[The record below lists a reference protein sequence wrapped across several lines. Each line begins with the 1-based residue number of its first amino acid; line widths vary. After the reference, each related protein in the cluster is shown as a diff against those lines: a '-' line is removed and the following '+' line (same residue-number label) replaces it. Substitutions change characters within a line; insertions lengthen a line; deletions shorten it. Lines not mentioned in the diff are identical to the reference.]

1 MFQLNEVVNMFG
13 RQKKERVSLQE
24 HNEEL
29 FLAVVKN
36 LRMVFDPESPVN
48 VYDLGLIYN
57 LDIDE
62 DHTVYV
68 RMTLTAPNCPE
79 AETIPGRIQQAVQDA
94 EGVEDVDMELV
105 FDPPW
110 TRERMS
116 TAALLALGLI

>member
-1 MFQLNEVVNMFG
+1 MFG
-13 RQKKERVSLQE
+13 KKKERFLL
-24 HNEEL
+24 EEKNPDL
-29 FLAVVKN
+29 HKQVVRS
-36 LRMVFDPESPVN
+36 LRMVFDPEIPVN

-62 DHTVYV
+62 DNKVYV
-68 RMTLTAPNCPE
+68 RITLTAPNCPE
-79 AETIPGRIQQAVQDA
+79 AEYIPGRIQKAVQET
-94 EGVEDVDMELV
+94 EGVSDADIELV

>member
-1 MFQLNEVVNMFG
+1 MFG
-13 RQKKERVSLQE
+13 KKKKERVSLKE
-24 HNEEL
+24 TNEEL
-29 FLAVVKN
+29 FLQVVRS
-36 LRMVFDPESPVN
+36 LRMVFDPEIPVN

-62 DHTVYV
+62 DNKVYV

-79 AETIPGRIQQAVQDA
+79 AERIPGNIRSAVQET
-94 EGVEDVDMELV
+94 EGVNDVDIELV

-110 TRERMS
+110 TRENMS